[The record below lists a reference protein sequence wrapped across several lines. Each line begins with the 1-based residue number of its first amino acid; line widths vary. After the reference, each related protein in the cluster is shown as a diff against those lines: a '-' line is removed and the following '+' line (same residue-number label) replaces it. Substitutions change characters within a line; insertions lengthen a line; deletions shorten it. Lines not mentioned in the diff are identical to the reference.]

1 MLSEPRL
8 GGVPVLTLFSIV
20 ACVLAPGTLMIC
32 VVYLLKTFALA
43 PVNTRVLSHF
53 IYKLN

>member
-20 ACVLAPGTLMIC
+20 VCVLAPGTLMIR
-32 VVYLLKTFALA
+32 VVHLLKTFALA
-43 PVNTRVLSHF
+43 PVNTRVLSRF
-53 IYKLN
+53 I

>member
-32 VVYLLKTFALA
+32 VVYLLKMFALA